1 MQYNKRMTNT
11 NALAGST
18 MIEINSL
25 NKSYNT
31 QRVLKDLALN
41 IGENEFCILVGA
53 NGAGKTTLLRIL
65 ATLVRPE
72 SGEVLLKGEPL
83 LNDPRLRQNIGYVSH
98 QSLFYGDLNASEN
111 LRHYA
116 HLYSLPNPEA
126 LIRECI
132 ERAGL
137 TPHQNKPL
145 RTYSRGMQQRLALE
159 RALMHSPDLIL
170 LDEPYTGLDHDAAN
184 DLDERLHNLHSSGC
198 TLLVVAHRPQRLLKL
213 ATHIAW
219 LREGRITDKVST
231 DRLSDI
237 PDLKS
242 YLQEVK

>member
-1 MQYNKRMTNT
+1 
-11 NALAGST
+11 
-18 MIEINSL
+18 
-25 NKSYNT
+25 
-31 QRVLKDLALN
+31 
-41 IGENEFCILVGA
+41 
-53 NGAGKTTLLRIL
+53 
-65 ATLVRPE
+65 
-72 SGEVLLKGEPL
+72 
-83 LNDPRLRQNIGYVSH
+83 
-98 QSLFYGDLNASEN
+98 
-111 LRHYA
+111 
-116 HLYSLPNPEA
+116 
-126 LIRECI
+126 
-132 ERAGL
+132 
-137 TPHQNKPL
+137 
-145 RTYSRGMQQRLALE
+145 MQQRLALE

-237 PDLKS
+237 PDLNS